1 MIRAYL
7 RRAWKVGRTYYFITL
22 LTILIAMLFT
32 ITMLAFVIATANPED
47 IHGVNLPAEEAMAFV
62 RASMPVIL
70 MGMVSLFVSMLSS
83 LIVLGTIQADVQN
96 GVFEVLFG
104 NGVSDKELIKA
115 LYLVGL
121 SSFAVFYLLAE
132 IIAIV
137 PLYIVAPNITYS
149 LLAAMLLTPLGVGL
163 FTTGLSIL
171 IGLNKPKYFKISTGI
186 GSTKNLA
193 FTLVSIPSLVIL
205 IITLIITSAIM
216 PSAMSNFMAY
226 LEQLNIELSVLSI
239 IMALASILI
248 AFKTPVNRIGLITRG
263 EEVT

>member
-1 MIRAYL
+1 MIKAYL
-7 RRAWKVGRTYYFITL
+7 RRAWRIGRTYYFITL
-22 LTILIAMLFT
+22 LTMLIVMLFT
-32 ITMLAFVIATANPED
+32 IIMFTFIIATANPEY
-47 IHGVNLPAEEAMAFV
+47 IHGVNLPAEEAVAFV
-62 RASMPVIL
+62 RVSISIFL
-70 MGMVSLFVSMLSS
+70 IGMVSLSVSILSS
-83 LIVLGTIQADVQN
+83 IIVLGTIQADVQN

-121 SSFAVFYLLAE
+121 SSFTVFYLLAE
-132 IIAIV
+132 IITIV
-137 PLYIVAPNITYS
+137 PLYIIIPNITYS
-149 LLAAMLLTPLGVGL
+149 LLATTLLTPLGVGL

-205 IITLIITSAIM
+205 IITLIITSAVM
-216 PSAMSNFMAY
+216 PGVMSSFTAY
-226 LEQLNIELSVLSI
+226 LGQLNVELSVVSI
-239 IMALASILI
+239 IMALASIFI
-248 AFKTPVNRIGLITRG
+248 ALKTPVNRIGLITRG